1 MVLNSI
7 QKRGHYFDQVDSIDH
22 GDCSMKLL
30 GSMQVTA
37 EISTVASNEMVFQP
51 ETKRTGTALA
61 RVIYPADM
69 GEVMGVLE
77 DLWLRMARHPAIKL
91 SVLEEPLTQQSTLLV
106 RLDGNGMDG
115 EVFQL
120 LEAAAHPGNYLWS
133 QCGKKGSL
141 VSDVRWIGSTLV
153 IELAPQHQMQCWPVG
168 DSLVLALQAL
178 LQRLKLLGRN
188 TEKSK

>member
-1 MVLNSI
+1 MVVTSVQERSN
-7 QKRGHYFDQVDSIDH
+7 YFDHVDSIDH

-37 EISTVASNEMVFQP
+37 EVSSVASNEMVFQP
-51 ETKRTGTALA
+51 RTTRAGTALA
-61 RVIYPADM
+61 CVLYPADM

-77 DLWLRMARHPAIKL
+77 DLWLRMARHPAMQL
-91 SVLEEPLTQQSTLLV
+91 AVLEDRLTQQSTLLV
-106 RLDGNGMDG
+106 RLEGSGMDG

-133 QCGKKGSL
+133 QGGKKGSL
-141 VSDVRWIGSTLV
+141 LSDMRWIGSTLV
-153 IELAPQHQMQCWPVG
+153 IEFAPQHQMQYWPVG

-178 LQRLKLLGRN
+178 LQRLKLLGRT